1 MKKCSIF
8 FLLLY
13 VLAALYLRREFVFAQ
28 GSSKAEKKSS
38 SGFEETAPKKEN
50 KPSPGFEQD
59 QSALCLSATS
69 NAKLVAS
76 IVENYSRRL
85 GACSTSNLR
94 NDCSAEF
101 RGVVQSYNQ
110 YQLAASKVRNYCN

>member
-1 MKKCSIF
+1 MKNCSIL
-8 FLLLY
+8 FLLLS
-13 VLAALYLRREFVFAQ
+13 VLATPCLRRDLVFAQ
-28 GSSKAEKKSS
+28 GSTKAEKKSS
-38 SGFEETAPKKEN
+38 AGFEETAPKNEN
-50 KPSPGFEQD
+50 KPSLGFEQD
-59 QSALCLSATS
+59 PSALCQSATS

-110 YQLAASKVRNYCN
+110 YQLASSKVRNYCN